1 MSKIKT
7 IKQKY
12 VIIATI
18 LLGICIILPILFHKD
33 FFDTFTS
40 LVMALCSVITLFIAI
55 MLYDKYGI
63 EHTIKDKNFI
73 AVNKLMEDLL
83 EMNIAINVINNE
95 SLSHKDVCILL
106 NIDFQCDYMERIY
119 YLDPKYQSSQLY
131 FSDTSLEKLTEIIS
145 KGKRNLYMP
154 PSIVDKLKNIDFD
167 CLIPITEEE
176 MPSIIYCV
184 FCTQINDN
192 GKNMYTPEDFTTLY
206 TYFERLDELKKECVQ
221 WLYKNGGDGSLNT
234 TLYSNAI

>member
-1 MSKIKT
+1 MSIIKNT
-7 IKQKY
+7 KQKY
-12 VIIATI
+12 IITAIVLLCLCI
-18 LLGICIILPILFHKD
+18 LLPILFHED
-33 FFDTFTS
+33 FFATFTS
-40 LVMALCSVITLFIAI
+40 LVMSLCSIITLFIAI

-131 FSDTSLEKLTEIIS
+131 FSDTSLKKLTEIIS

-176 MPSIIYCV
+176 MPSINYCV

-192 GKNMYTPEDFTTLY
+192 GKNMYTPEVFTTLY
-206 TYFERLDELKKECVQ
+206 TYFERLNELKKECVQ